1 MKTVKLIFAL
11 ALGASIAACTPKPAE
26 PAVDGEQ
33 AKENVA
39 EAAKTLKDF
48 TPSKAEIDTVS
59 YLLGVNFGSFL
70 KGYNFGDVNFAKV
83 VAGMKDYVNAKGD
96 YRDPDFNSQFKI
108 SPELINDSFNAYL
121 EKRHNYTLLAN
132 KEKGEKFLAA
142 NLKKEGVQETE
153 SGLQYKIIEAGN
165 DVKPA
170 ATDTVWVKYKGTHI
184 DGTVFDQTP
193 EDGDAVRFPLN
204 SVVAGWT
211 EGLQLIGEGGHI
223 ELYVPA
229 NLAYGEQGRPG
240 IDPNSTLIFDVTL
253 EKVGKFV
260 PAPVVEEKKK

>member
-1 MKTVKLIFAL
+1 MKFSKFIAI
-11 ALGASIAACTPKPAE
+11 ASAAVLMAACGGNAVEGSKEVRDLLPNKS
-26 PAVDGEQ
+26 AVD
-33 AKENVA
+33 
-39 EAAKTLKDF
+39 
-48 TPSKAEIDTVS
+48 SVS
-59 YLLGVNFGSFL
+59 YLIGVNFGSWI
-70 KGYNFGDVNFAKV
+70 KGNNFGEVNYSKLVDGIKDWMKA
-83 VAGMKDYVNAKGD
+83 AGTPSDSNFVK
-96 YRDPDFNSQFKI
+96 QFKI
-108 SPELINDSFNAYL
+108 NPEEMNELFDSFIS
-121 EKRHNYTLLAN
+121 KRRDYTAALN
-132 KEKGEKFLAA
+132 KEKGAA
-142 NLKKEGVQETE
+142 YLDANKAKEGWQVTE

>member
-1 MKTVKLIFAL
+1 MKTVKFFFAL
-11 ALGASIAACTPKPAE
+11 ALSASIVACTPKPAE
-26 PAVDGEQ
+26 PAIDGEE
-33 AKENVA
+33 AKADVEQT
-39 EAAKTLKDF
+39 AKTLKDY
-48 TPSKAEIDTVS
+48 TASKAEIDSVS

-70 KGYNFGDVNFAKV
+70 KGYNFGDVNYAKV
-83 VAGMKDYVNAKGD
+83 VAGMKDYVKAKGNF
-96 YRDPDFNSQFKI
+96 RDPDFNSQFKI
-108 SPELINDSFNAYL
+108 SPELINDVFNAYL
-121 EKRHNYTLLAN
+121 EKRHNYILLDN

-170 ATDTVWVKYKGTHI
+170 PTDTVWVKYKGTHI
-184 DGTVFDQTP
+184 DGTVFDETA
-193 EDGDAVRFPLN
+193 EDADAVRFTLN

-211 EGLQLIGEGGHI
+211 EGLQLIGEGGEI

-240 IDPNSTLIFDVTL
+240 IDPNSTLIFDVKL

-260 PAPVVEEKKK
+260 PAPVEEEKK